1 MPIAT
6 LDDVTLTNR
15 RVLVRVDFNVP
26 LENGRVTDDT
36 RIRAALPTIRKI
48 VDDGGTAILMSHLGR
63 PAGEPEPALSLRPV
77 ADHLDELIEAPVRFF
92 GETVGPAVET
102 AVAEASPGQVLVL
115 ENTRFHPGEKSNDD
129 TFSEELAR
137 LADIYVNDAFG
148 AAHRA
153 HASTNGVAAHV
164 STAVMGYL
172 MEKELDYL
180 DRALEDPTRPF
191 LTILGGA
198 KVSDKIG
205 VIEALLDRVDRLLVG
220 GGMTYTFLKCRGV
233 SVGESLVEDDR
244 LEIAEK
250 LLERGSGTLLL
261 PPDHKVAEAMDSS
274 DFEVVSEGIPG
285 GKMGLDIGPSAQEL
299 FAEEILEARTVIW
312 NGPMGVFEHPPFDEG
327 TNAVAEALADATDRG
342 ALTIVGGGDSVAAVN
357 RSGYQDRI
365 SHVSTGGGAMLA
377 YLEGKEL
384 PGLARLDGQSG

>member
-36 RIRAALPTIRKI
+36 RIRAALPTVRKI

-63 PAGEPEPALSLRPV
+63 PGGEPEPALSLRPV
-77 ADHLDELIEAPVRFF
+77 ADHLGELIEAPVRFF

-115 ENTRFHPGEKSNDD
+115 ENTRFHPGEKANDE

-233 SVGESLVEDDR
+233 SVGDSLVEDDR

-250 LLERGSGTLLL
+250 LLERGSETLLL

-274 DFEVVSEGIPG
+274 DFEVVSEGIPR
-285 GKMGLDIGPSAQEL
+285 GKMGLDIGPAAQEL